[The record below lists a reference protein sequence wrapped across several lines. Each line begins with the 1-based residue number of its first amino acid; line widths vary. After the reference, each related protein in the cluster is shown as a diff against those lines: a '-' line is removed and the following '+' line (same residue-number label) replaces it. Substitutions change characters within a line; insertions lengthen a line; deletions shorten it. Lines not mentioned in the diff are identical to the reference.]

1 VGSDPEERRVEP
13 RGQREAANEGR
24 GEGDRGRG
32 QQVPPAL
39 ETTREPS
46 EATSIG
52 EEPYP
57 HEEERPRHHGLE
69 RSWWRRILRGPLG
82 EEGPG
87 RSLWRRM
94 FGG

>member
-1 VGSDPEERRVEP
+1 VGNDPEERRVEP

-24 GEGDRGRG
+24 EGDRGRG
-32 QQVPPAL
+32 QQVPPDL
-39 ETTREPS
+39 EPTREPS
-46 EATSIG
+46 EDSSMG

-57 HEEERPRHHGLE
+57 QEDEQPRHHGLE
-69 RSWWRRILRGPLG
+69 RSWWRRILRGPR

-87 RSLWRRM
+87 RSWWRRM

>member
-13 RGQREAANEGR
+13 RGQRGAANEGR
-24 GEGDRGRG
+24 EGDRRRG

-39 ETTREPS
+39 ETNEASEPS
-46 EATSIG
+46 LDTSIR

-69 RSWWRRILRGPLG
+69 RPWWRRILRAPR
-82 EEGPG
+82 EEG
-87 RSLWRRM
+87 RWWEFWR
-94 FGG
+94 